1 MSSQLDTLLQ
11 RDGAEGINHWGC
23 KVDLSELELLIV
35 PVNQPGVGTE
45 LEGGHWTVLVVRIRE
60 GLIQSFDS
68 FGIAGDDPEE
78 HPSAYILRRV
88 AKYVS
93 ACVSD

>member
-1 MSSQLDTLLQ
+1 VSSQLDTLLQ

-45 LEGGHWTVLVVRIRE
+45 LEGGHWTDGVSSTDSR
-60 GLIQSFDS
+60 GFDT
-68 FGIAGDDPEE
+68 I
-78 HPSAYILRRV
+78 V
-88 AKYVS
+88 
-93 ACVSD
+93 